1 MRKIIKLISIVI
13 ILFIMSC
20 FGENS
25 NAVTTGTVYLQ
36 SNKSIFEKGE
46 ELEIAVFIE
55 NAKTVSFSTDLYF
68 DNSKLEYIPDIENA
82 NLVDNNHILLVWY
95 DSTGGS
101 NPKEGELVKYKFK
114 AKESGIVTFHLEGE
128 FYDEARELIQTEFKD
143 VQVQIG
149 REEVVQNNGEKE
161 AGEQQGI
168 KLEQGADTKTDN
180 ATLQVLRLDKEGI
193 IPSFHKDV
201 YEYYLTVSNDI
212 DYIDVLAIAE
222 NQKSMI
228 EITGNNNLKEGLNI
242 ITIKVTSED
251 KTQNKIY
258 KIQVT
263 KTNNIE
269 SANTNLETLAVENIL
284 LNPPFDAN
292 ITHYSIHVANT
303 VSILNILAVPQNEN
317 AKIEI
322 IGNDNLKEGNNTINV
337 IVTAQNG
344 FSKRIYEIICYK
356 RNQQE
361 EDKFQEEQKENMEKL
376 EQIYETEQVS
386 ENIKDNK
393 KDTIKVIAI
402 VVLSICVIVVVAIY
416 WGKYLKK

>member
-20 FGENS
+20 FGENA

-101 NPKEGELVKYKFK
+101 KPKEGELVKYKFK

-128 FYDEARELIQTEFKD
+128 FYDETRELIQTVFKD

-284 LNPPFDAN
+284 LNPPFDTN

-361 EDKFQEEQKENMEKL
+361 EDKFQEEQKENMEKF